1 MRLELLD
8 GELAICVLRPTGSW
22 GLLMLGLRALC
33 GRIVHGRDLDR
44 LRAATLVVESHHPSA
59 QVARDGE
66 VDMLQDPVRYRIRP
80 RALRVIA
87 PLPQES
93 A

>member
-1 MRLELLD
+1 MTVAARRCDHQFNLCSSN
-8 GELAICVLRPTGSW
+8 ILRID
-22 GLLMLGLRALC
+22 AA
-33 GRIVHGRDLDR
+33 D
-44 LRAATLVVESHHPSA
+44 AATLVVESRHPSA

-66 VDMLQDPVRYRIRP
+66 VDMLQAPVRYRIRP